1 MNEFKPLRQLT
12 SKVIAMPC
20 DVCNIFVIDWFR
32 AHIVENNEF
41 SEQLRR
47 KSIIQHRDTFAKEL
61 YRITLK
67 LLDLTVENS
76 ITSEDYQTDKILAFY
91 NTGGNIL
98 RGNDLPQELYFAL
111 LCFYRN
117 ELIKFILNQSFATD
131 LEHILAFAT
140 DLYCHREP
148 TVISQW
154 IAECLVEL
162 HCVRIIHNEHKHKYN

>member
-91 NTGGNIL
+91 NTGGNIGQNAG
-98 RGNDLPQELYFAL
+98 R
-111 LCFYRN
+111 
-117 ELIKFILNQSFATD
+117 
-131 LEHILAFAT
+131 H
-140 DLYCHREP
+140 
-148 TVISQW
+148 
-154 IAECLVEL
+154 
-162 HCVRIIHNEHKHKYN
+162 